1 MKTYLCPHCGREIRE
16 DELQESAPDDAALA
30 GGKPPKHLRVSTE
43 YDDGVPVTI
52 LRHKRISPSVFFIV
66 PFTCVWSG
74 LSMAGIYGT
83 QIARR
88 AFDLKLSLF
97 GIPFLLG
104 SIFLVGSCLFM
115 LFGKRVLT
123 LRRGKGVYFSGIGAI
138 GRRTRF
144 DYNRETRIETGWTRY
159 QVNGNSL
166 PRLELKTPG
175 RPDTVKIC
183 TGMDEDSLDYVA
195 ALLRRDCQQV

>member
-1 MKTYLCPHCGREIRE
+1 
-16 DELQESAPDDAALA
+16 LA
-30 GGKPPKHLRVSTE
+30 GGKPPKHPRVLTE

-52 LRHKRISPSVFFIV
+52 LRHKRISPSVFFFV

-123 LRRGKGVYFSGIGAI
+123 LRRGKGVYFSGIGA
-138 GRRTRF
+138 
-144 DYNRETRIETGWTRY
+144 TGWTRY

-175 RPDTVKIC
+175 RSDTVKIC

-195 ALLRRDCQQV
+195 ALLRRDCRQV